1 MDKYNHPPF
10 LIKRFY
16 NTPPTPYILDESY
29 QPSIDEMLFISELV
43 LAYAKR
49 ERELELQLTIEKL
62 LTILADEQINPHT
75 YDITDLGTIH
85 AAIGCIITYERPYY
99 HLYRVQHGKHNLLLQ
114 TQDEHI
120 ISEACLQEL
129 AKDNPR
135 LTQYLSPITNTYR
148 PLHLANI
155 LDK

>member
-1 MDKYNHPPF
+1 
-10 LIKRFY
+10 
-16 NTPPTPYILDESY
+16 
-29 QPSIDEMLFISELV
+29 MLFTSELG

-49 ERELELQLTIEKL
+49 ERELGLQLTIEKL
-62 LTILADEQINPHT
+62 LAILDAEQINPHT

-85 AAIGCIITYERPYY
+85 TPIGCIISYERPYY
-99 HLYRVQHGKHNLLLQ
+99 HLYRVQHGKHNLLQ

-129 AKDNPR
+129 ATDNPC

-148 PLHLANI
+148 PPHLANI